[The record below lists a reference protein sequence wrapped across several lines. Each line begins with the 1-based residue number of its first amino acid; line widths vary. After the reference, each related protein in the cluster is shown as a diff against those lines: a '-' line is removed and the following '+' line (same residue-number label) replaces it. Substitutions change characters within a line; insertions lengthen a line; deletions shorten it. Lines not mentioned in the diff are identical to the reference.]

1 MHDKKKYNNKTSYSI
16 QGLRPLSKSLP
27 HGLKKILKKG
37 GHNYSSIINNWADL
51 VGKKIA
57 SACYPKSIKTGKELK
72 NGVLFINVSHGDQIL
87 VEYSK
92 KDIIDKINS
101 FFGYEFVKEIR
112 LVLVRDKINQKNE
125 NDLNNKKHSIYYKKI
140 ENIQNSQL
148 KKNLSDLI
156 NVFNIK
162 KKSK

>member
-37 GHNYSSIINNWADL
+37 GHNYSSIINNWSDL

>member
-1 MHDKKKYNNKTSYSI
+1 M
-16 QGLRPLSKSLP
+16 SKSLP

-37 GHNYSSIINNWADL
+37 GHNYSSIINNWSDL